1 MKVHIFI
8 IVVINTLY
16 YLIDQFRQ
24 QQAARERQLV
34 FVPRKRNLVP
44 KFNLLGL
51 KPTEEFQPYR
61 MGFFQPHGLGESSK
75 RKCLCISELIV

>member
-34 FVPRKRNLVP
+34 FVPRKRNLAP

-51 KPTEEFQPYR
+51 KPTEDFQPYR
-61 MGFFQPHGLGESSK
+61 MGFFSTSWFGVSHLK
-75 RKCLCISELIV
+75 RSVSASLN